1 MMNNKLI
8 IAGITGLATVGTV
21 GFYQEA
27 NACGVGHEEFM
38 VTAESLNVRT
48 GPGTNYAVIGSVKKG
63 QKYVPF
69 ESGQNGA
76 WGKIKLSNGKTG
88 WVSMTYM
95 KSLDT
100 CTTQDNSSQTKEEN
114 WTGVVTASSLN
125 VRYDAGTKY
134 SVKASLPKGTE
145 VEVKY
150 EKNGWYRIEYK
161 KGGRFDFGYVSKQYI
176 AKKSITSSNNT
187 SNNTSS
193 SQIKEE
199 NWAGVVTASSLNVR
213 TEAGTNSAIK
223 TSLPKGTE
231 VQVHHEINGWYR
243 IEYKKGGRF
252 DFGYVSKQYVTKKS
266 ATSSNNTQSQQPS
279 YEYKV
284 EGEVYDEETGALM
297 WIERTVYAPASTP
310 LNIRKHPTTQSDVVA
325 KVPRY
330 SKIFI
335 SGSHGA
341 WYRVQGVD
349 SQGKSYDGWAHSDY
363 IF

>member
-176 AKKSITSSNNT
+176 AKKST
-187 SNNTSS
+187 
-193 SQIKEE
+193 
-199 NWAGVVTASSLNVR
+199 
-213 TEAGTNSAIK
+213 
-223 TSLPKGTE
+223 
-231 VQVHHEINGWYR
+231 
-243 IEYKKGGRF
+243 
-252 DFGYVSKQYVTKKS
+252 
-266 ATSSNNTQSQQPS
+266 TSSNNTQSQQPS

>member
-1 MMNNKLI
+1 MNEKLVVGL
-8 IAGITGLATVGTV
+8 AGLATVGV
-21 GFYQEA
+21 MGIYQEA
-27 NACGVGHEEFM
+27 SACGVGHEEFM
-38 VTAESLNVRT
+38 VTADSLNVRS
-48 GPGTNYAVIGSVKKG
+48 GAGTNYSVIGSVKKG
-63 QKYVPF
+63 QKFIPF

-76 WGKIKLSNGKTG
+76 WGKIKLSNGRTG
-88 WVSMTYM
+88 WVSMQYM
-95 KSLDT
+95 KSIDT
-100 CTTQDNSSQTKEEN
+100 CNTQTPEQN

-134 SVKASLPKGTE
+134 SVKTSLPKGTE

-150 EKNGWYRIEYK
+150 EINGWYKIEYK
-161 KGGRFDFGYVSKQYI
+161 KGGRYDFGYVSKQYI
-176 AKKSITSSNNT
+176 SKKSTTSSNNT
-187 SNNTSS
+187 SNNTSNS
-193 SQIKEE
+193 ISNSQASEQ
-199 NWAGVVTASSLNVR
+199 NWAGIVTANSLNVR
-213 TEAGTNSAIK
+213 TEAGTNNAVK

-231 VQVHHEINGWYR
+231 VQVHSEKNGWYY
-243 IEYKKGGRF
+243 IEYKKNGKY

-266 ATSSNNTQSQQPS
+266 QTSSNNTQSQQPS

-310 LNIRKHPTTQSDVVA
+310 LNIRKHPTTQSDIVT